1 MGNFIYLNL
10 FLRNKIKMILEEVI
24 PHPHR
29 SEIYINE
36 VITPHDQ
43 ITERD
48 KNMVNNILIKEI
60 ARKGVVLHN

>member
-1 MGNFIYLNL
+1 
-10 FLRNKIKMILEEVI
+10 MILEEVI